1 MLLQI
6 LVSVERLRQVQQLEM
21 EQQIFSKSLG
31 LQASHSKMGYLQ
43 NHLIFKK

>member
-6 LVSVERLRQVQQLEM
+6 LVSVEQLRQVQQLEM

-31 LQASHSKMGYLQ
+31 LQANHSKMDFLQ
-43 NHLIFKK
+43 NHLINKK